1 MKCRCSLALL
11 SLALRAL
18 PLDLVD
24 LLSPLALAPFAVA
37 FTAVIEQMQSRITEL
52 ESASM
57 SMSAGDAASL
67 AVSQG
72 GPDDNAAE
80 ADRLRSA
87 LAQVEAQSRERLTKA
102 KAVID
107 DRNARIADLE
117 ARLSSGADGNGGS
130 GGDLAAENVRLTCEK
145 WKGEKGGDW
154 MGACC
159 F

>member
-1 MKCRCSLALL
+1 MTPR
-11 SLALRAL
+11 R
-18 PLDLVD
+18 
-24 LLSPLALAPFAVA
+24 
-37 FTAVIEQMQSRITEL
+37 
-52 ESASM
+52 
-57 SMSAGDAASL
+57 L

-145 WKGEKGGDW
+145 WKGGKGGGD
-154 MGACC
+154 GRLLFLRA
-159 F
+159 